1 MSPGTV
7 NKMDILI
14 FGGQSNMQGQTERLS
29 ENAVV
34 PGAYEY
40 RLLTD
45 TVIPLQNPVGEHI
58 RTDRTPG
65 YLPTLDRLDQW
76 LADHIVGAACSG
88 NTNLVP
94 AFCRAYIRQTGR
106 EVLAVHAAKG
116 STVIAQWLP
125 GTDGYRLL
133 VDKARAAMGAVPEC
147 GRVFFV
153 WLQGESDAIV
163 GNSRAY
169 YKEKLLE
176 LNRALQQDVGIQT
189 FGIIRVGPFSGD
201 SRDEAI
207 IGAQDEICQERAD
220 FLMLT
225 TLASELFTQPTYM
238 NPHVPGHFSAA
249 GAERLGSAAG
259 DTLGAYVAGEL

>member
-1 MSPGTV
+1 
-7 NKMDILI
+7 MDILI

-45 TVIPLQNPVGEHI
+45 TVIPLQNPVGEFI
-58 RTDRTPG
+58 RRDRTPG
-65 YLPTLDRLDQW
+65 YQPELAHLDQW
-76 LADHIVGAACSG
+76 LADHLVGASSHG

-125 GTDGYRLL
+125 GTEGYALL
-133 VDKARAAMGAVPEC
+133 TDKARAAMDRVAER

-153 WLQGESDAIV
+153 WLQGESDAIA

-176 LNRALQQDVGIQT
+176 LGDALHRDLGVEQ
-189 FGIIRVGPFSGD
+189 FGIIRVGPFTGD
-201 SRDEAI
+201 SRDETI
-207 IGAQDEICQERAD
+207 IGAQEEICRERED

-225 TLASELFTQPTYM
+225 TLASELFTQPDYM
-238 NPHVPGHFSAA
+238 HPSVPGHFSAA
-249 GAERLGSAAG
+249 GAERLGAAAG
-259 DTLGAYVAGEL
+259 EALGAYAAGE